1 MKAGK
6 LRLGTRSSKLSLAQT
21 VLVVRLLKST
31 HPSLEVDVIPI
42 KTLGD
47 RLAPDQRASIDE
59 KTAFTQDIEDLLLAG
74 VLDLAVHSLKDLPS
88 VLREGLSIRATPPR
102 EDARDALVSSK
113 GEMLNAIP
121 KGGKIGTSS
130 LRRRAQL
137 LRMRRDLDVI
147 EIRGNVETRL
157 QKIVELGL
165 NGVVL
170 AAAGLKRIHEQ
181 DRISQVFS
189 VYEMVPAPGQ
199 GILAV
204 ETRNDDGETALTI
217 SAIDDPNTRFAANC
231 ERAFANTLGGDCNV
245 PLGCYAEVSGGRIAV
260 TGMIAS
266 PDGVEFLKK
275 SIMGAATEP
284 ERAGEELAQ
293 SLLASGGKK
302 ILEAEV
308 Q

>member
-6 LRLGTRSSKLSLAQT
+6 LRVGTRSSKLSLAQT
-21 VLVVRLLKST
+21 DIVVRLLKSA
-31 HPSLEVDVIPI
+31 HPSLEMEVIPI

-47 RLAPDQRASIDE
+47 RLPPDQRGSIDE
-59 KTAFTQDIEDLLLAG
+59 KRAFTQDIEDLLLAG
-74 VLDLAVHSLKDLPS
+74 VLDFAVHSLKDLPS
-88 VLREGLSIRATPPR
+88 VLREDLSIVATPPR

-121 KGGKIGTSS
+121 KAGKIGTSS

-157 QKIVELGL
+157 QKITELGL
-165 NGVVL
+165 DGVVL
-170 AAAGLKRIHEQ
+170 AAAGLKRIGEQ
-181 DRISQVFS
+181 DRISQLFS

-204 ETRNDDGETALTI
+204 EARKDDGETSLTI
-217 SAIDDPNTRFAANC
+217 SALDDPNTKFAANC
-231 ERAFANTLGGDCNV
+231 ERAFSKTLGGDCNV
-245 PLGCYAEVSGGRIAV
+245 PLGCYAEVSRGRIAV

-266 PDGVEFLKK
+266 PDGIEFVKR
-275 SIMGAATEP
+275 SIMGAASEP
-284 ERAGEELAQ
+284 ERAGEDLAQ

-302 ILEAEV
+302 ILEATV